1 MKVKSDK
8 TQNPICTSGHKDIE
22 SEIEKDCNDE
32 FAMDA
37 LMGIEEE
44 ETCEHMP
51 DMLIPM
57 DIDYLGDTIIHRFNC
72 KCGKIIHEIFRLSE
86 VKVLD

>member
-8 TQNPICTSGHKDIE
+8 TQNPICTKALEDIE
-22 SEIEKDCNDE
+22 AERKKDRNEE
-32 FAMDA
+32 FLFDA
-37 LMGIEEE
+37 LIGIEEE

-86 VKVLD
+86 VKVSD